1 MKKQQSAGL
10 MSIGIFTLTVS
21 FVGIHDAQADYLRGS
36 DVLTISSDTS
46 LASLI
51 VEDPVTLGSL
61 AASVATLNF
70 QYTGAPLLLDINSF
84 TTYVDSNLQTSLNAS
99 EGPSLDT
106 YTGLDWGLNR
116 SYYTSKRSESNL
128 LNITVDP
135 ALLGSA
141 TGVRMTATS
150 INGVNTSTLSPSAAP
165 QIIDQVVLNGKE
177 FVAYDVDGSDG
188 SYGFVSATTQNSL
201 TGAQNGADNVFLTA
215 NENLA
220 GAKTVN
226 SLAMDSGVTLGLG
239 GDLVLES
246 GRLLFSDNG
255 SINGNISTGASKND
269 TYVYVTG
276 AGNNLNGQILANTG
290 TRNNLTIDGGDG
302 LVAGLNINAQQT
314 VNEVNLAQINLG
326 LTVDNVFQGAD
337 VYWMPQNGWSG
348 FDSSAANG
356 SLNIGSTYQNVNNLV
371 TPRYGVLR
379 LYGNGVIH
387 AQDRI
392 AFAAGPDPVQATLIS
407 ENEMNLAIGQ
417 FEGDLSAPNLTLRGS
432 TVYGDIVDGVAAT
445 NLTVEYVELSGA
457 KSYSGTT
464 TVGKNDRISGREPL
478 MTEFDRGTGSLN
490 FINDGAITNSA
501 DMKIWSGVEVSQD
514 DANGVNNIDRLN
526 DSMSIGFEGAG
537 RLSLN
542 GSNFSGNAFERV
554 GNISTANG
562 SGKLE
567 AYSGANGTATLSVGN
582 IEANNG
588 NLLMVE
594 TDAGGRV
601 LADSIDGD
609 SSDRLLKSVFTT
621 AGYVSIPV
629 NAGATDTTTIDLPGF
644 AEYVQGEIVA
654 AQVDNIDINAAT
666 STQLVR
672 IDQSADGVLTADR
685 SVRGMILG
693 AATGDSV
700 VLSGTGKLTVGEGG
714 MIFWPSTDYYYTNSS
729 YIGIDTDVEII
740 NGGMLRTILADRGV
754 QFNGVT
760 TGALLDVAG
769 PGSIQFNSSNDFSA
783 LNQRGGRV
791 INFNS
796 SSNTATVN
804 VEAGSSLEN
813 ATLGDA
819 TNAGGLVGFRGTL
832 TIAGSAD
839 ISIVD
844 ANRYFGGT
852 LYNSGTTTLRAAG
865 FGGDIINTAGSTAL
879 FVDNLTAGGV
889 RSESGSVQIEGL
901 SGNTVVV
908 DNYSNLH
915 TDGNGSITVTSNMT
929 VDSAASMS
937 INNDGYRVD
946 INGVL
951 QNNGSI
957 TVRQQYNEYYYIR
970 DGGINWNLNNSGYVS
985 LQGKMYGSI
994 TNTSTG
1000 RIIMNGRNMGLID
1013 NTAGGQLD
1021 IDYLLNE
1028 GQVNTTAISVNANV
1042 YNYGSIAVNGSY
1054 TQDGG
1059 ALDNY
1064 SQFSADS
1071 MLINGGFVGARGT
1084 IQTDTGFLRGTFQ
1097 VVNDVVVQNTARI
1110 QINGDLSATNVVL
1123 NTGAALSGKG
1133 NITANLSNSG
1143 QVEPGE
1149 WPGALGTLTING
1161 DYTQNADGV
1170 LLIEIGG
1177 LLDGQYDVLDIA
1189 GTASLGG
1196 TLDVSLSDSGAG
1208 VFAPA
1213 LNDSFDILM
1222 AESILGD
1229 FDSFLLAGLG
1239 NGLAWQLDLF
1249 ADEIGTTDVLRLSV
1263 VSAVPVP
1270 AAVWLFGSGL
1280 LALLGLGRR
1289 RKLA

>member
-70 QYTGAPLLLDINSF
+70 QYTGTPLLLDINSF
-84 TTYVDSNLQTSLNAS
+84 TTYVDSNLRTSLNAS
-99 EGPSLDT
+99 EGPSLDA
-106 YTGLDWGLNR
+106 YTTLDWGLNR
-116 SYYTSKRSESNL
+116 TYYTSKRSESNL

-150 INGVNTSTLSPSAAP
+150 INGVNTSTLSPLAAP

-177 FVAYDVDGSDG
+177 FVVYDVDGSDG

-201 TGAQNGADNVFLTA
+201 TGAQSGADNVFLTA

-302 LVAGLNINAQQT
+302 LVAGLNINARQA
-314 VNEVNLAQINLG
+314 VDEVNLAQINLG

-432 TVYGDIVDGVAAT
+432 TVYGDIVDGTTAT
-445 NLTVEYVELSGA
+445 NVTVEYVELSGA

-464 TVGKNDRISGREPL
+464 TVGKNDRILGREPL
-478 MTEFDRGTGSLN
+478 MTEFGGANSLD
-490 FINDGAITNSA
+490 FINDGAITNST
-501 DMKIWSGVEVSQD
+501 DMKIWSGVGVSQD

-542 GSNFSGNAFERV
+542 GSNFSGDAFERV

-769 PGSIQFNSSNDFSA
+769 PGAIQFNSSNDFSA

-804 VEAGSSLEN
+804 VAAGSSLEN

-819 TNAGGLVGFRGTL
+819 NVGGFGGTL

-844 ANRYFGGT
+844 AYRSFGGI

-865 FGGDIINTAGSTAL
+865 LGGYIRNTAGSTSL
-879 FVDNLTAGGV
+879 FVDELFSG
-889 RSESGSVQIEGL
+889 RIQSDSGSVQMGGL
-901 SGNTVVV
+901 S
-908 DNYSNLH
+908 SNSILVSG
-915 TDGNGSITVTSNMT
+915 TDAVLRTGGDGSIVVTSNMT

-951 QNNGSI
+951 QNSGNI
-957 TVRQQYNEYYYIR
+957 TVNQLYNEYYYIR

-985 LQGKMYGSI
+985 LQGKMYGSM

-1021 IDYLLNE
+1021 IVSLLNE

-1097 VVNDVVVQNTARI
+1097 VANDVVVQNTARL

-1196 TLDVSLSDSGAG
+1196 TLDVSLSDPGTG

-1213 LNDSFDILM
+1213 LNDSFDILS

-1229 FDSFLLAGLG
+1229 FDSFLLASLG

>member
-70 QYTGAPLLLDINSF
+70 QYTGTPLLLDINSF
-84 TTYVDSNLQTSLNAS
+84 TTYVDSNLRTSLNAS
-99 EGPSLDT
+99 EGPSLDA

-116 SYYTSKRSESNL
+116 TYYTSKRSESNL

-177 FVAYDVDGSDG
+177 FVVYDVDGSDG

-201 TGAQNGADNVFLTA
+201 TGAQSGADNVFLTA

-432 TVYGDIVDGVAAT
+432 TVYGDIVDGTTAT
-445 NLTVEYVELSGA
+445 NVTVEYVELSGA

-464 TVGKNDRISGREPL
+464 TVGKNDRILGREPL
-478 MTEFDRGTGSLN
+478 MTEFGGANSLD
-490 FINDGAITNSA
+490 FINDGAITNST
-501 DMKIWSGVEVSQD
+501 DMKIWSGVGVSQD

-542 GSNFSGNAFERV
+542 GSNFSGDAFERV

-769 PGSIQFNSSNDFSA
+769 PGAIQFNSSNDFSA

-804 VEAGSSLEN
+804 VAAGSSLEN

-819 TNAGGLVGFRGTL
+819 NVGGFGGTL

-844 ANRYFGGT
+844 AYRSFGGI

-865 FGGDIINTAGSTAL
+865 LGGYIRNTAGSTSL
-879 FVDNLTAGGV
+879 FVDELFSG
-889 RSESGSVQIEGL
+889 RIQSDSGSVQIGGL
-901 SGNTVVV
+901 S
-908 DNYSNLH
+908 SNSILVSG
-915 TDGNGSITVTSNMT
+915 TDAVLRTGGDGSIVVTSNMT

-951 QNNGSI
+951 QNSGNI
-957 TVRQQYNEYYYIR
+957 TVNQLYNEYYYIR

-985 LQGKMYGSI
+985 LQGKMYGSM

-1021 IDYLLNE
+1021 IVSLLNE

-1097 VVNDVVVQNTARI
+1097 VANDVVVQNTARL

-1196 TLDVSLSDSGAG
+1196 TLDVSLSDPGTG

-1213 LNDSFDILM
+1213 LNDSFDILS

-1229 FDSFLLAGLG
+1229 FDSFLLASLG